1 MLQDGKNPEM
11 LLPPEDPMRIAFFG
25 DIVGRPGRAA
35 VKARFPALREKLRL
49 DAIIA
54 NVENAAGGIGITRET
69 LRELLCTGVDVATGG
84 NHTWRNQEVY
94 ATLDEEP
101 RIVSPANVAPCV
113 PGKGRVVRE
122 LPCGEKIAVINLL
135 GRSFMD
141 TADCP
146 FRCVDAILASLPQD
160 VVLRFVDFHAEATS
174 EKRAMG
180 QYLDGRVSAV
190 VGTHTHVQ
198 TADATILPHG
208 TAYIT
213 DLGMC
218 GAEKASILGM
228 EASSIIKRFISGL
241 PVRFKPAAGEGTL
254 NGMVAD
260 FNPATGKA
268 EMVAILRE
276 QAPAL
281 FDPAGKAP
289 SAGGL

>member
-1 MLQDGKNPEM
+1 
-11 LLPPEDPMRIAFFG
+11 MRIAFFG

-35 VKARFPALREKLRL
+35 VKARFPLLREKLRL

-54 NVENAAGGIGITRET
+54 NVENTAGGIGITRET
-69 LRELLCTGVDVATGG
+69 LREVLSAGIDVATGG

-94 ATLDEEP
+94 AALDEEP

-113 PGKGRVVRE
+113 PGKGHVVRE

-141 TADCP
+141 MADCP
-146 FRCVDAILASLPQD
+146 FRTVDAILASLPAD
-160 VVLRFVDFHAEATS
+160 VTLRFVDFHAEATS

-180 QYLDGRVSAV
+180 LHLDGKVSAV

-198 TADATILPHG
+198 TADAMILPLG
-208 TAYIT
+208 TAYMT

-228 EASSIIKRFISGL
+228 ESSGVIKRFVTGL
-241 PVRFKPAAGEGTL
+241 PVRFKPTGGEGTL
-254 NGMVAD
+254 NGMLAEFD
-260 FNPATGKA
+260 PATGRAKN
-268 EMVAILRE
+268 VTILRE
-276 QAPAL
+276 QASAL
-281 FDPAGKAP
+281 YDPAGKDP
-289 SAGGL
+289 FAGGL